1 MPCNRGTAAICGEK
15 MHIVIDGHS
24 LGILGGIERVVC
36 DLASAMVQRG
46 HRVSIFISEPLP
58 EKPIYAVDKRVRFV
72 VYAHGGRQK
81 HLAEFRRQILAC
93 APDVCI
99 SPAADR
105 RHFPWCAA
113 LWNSGIPLV
122 VSEHSTPEDVES
134 RIWNRPERLAVMAAA
149 DAIHML
155 RTSCLPS
162 LPDTLLDKAHVIPNA
177 VNLPL
182 LEKSPK
188 DHPIILS
195 MGRLERDKQNHI
207 LLDAFAMLAPDF
219 PQWRLEVWGG
229 GPEQSRLKRQAHRL
243 GLKGRAH
250 ICGLTTRPEAC
261 YASADI
267 LCQPSRHEAFPGA
280 VIESMAAGLPVVGFA
295 QCSGVNELV
304 RNGTTGLLAPEM
316 TAVSLAETLRTLM
329 QSTTKREH
337 MGSNGREATMPY
349 SPQLVYDAWEKL
361 LECTALCKGKTNL
374 REAAF
379 STNEHNG
386 LELHPELQLLRH
398 CIARPNVL
406 VADGNLLR
414 QLVFSSPWLTQRLRP
429 FYSWLKGSWS

>member
-207 LLDAFAMLAPDF
+207 LIDAFAMLAQDF
-219 PQWRLEVWGG
+219 PQWHLDIWGV
-229 GPEQSRLKRQAHRL
+229 GPEQKRLEKQIQRL
-243 GLKGRAH
+243 GVGNNAH
-250 ICGLTTRPEAC
+250 IRGLTTKPEEC
-261 YASADI
+261 YALADL

-280 VIESMAAGLPVVGFA
+280 VVESMAARLPVVGFA
-295 QCSGVNELV
+295 QCPGVNELV
-304 RNGTTGLLAPEM
+304 RHGETGLLAPKMSAE
-316 TAVSLAETLRTLM
+316 SLAETLRPLM
-329 QSTTKREH
+329 QSAAIREK
-337 MGSNGREATMPY
+337 MGNKGGEAAIPY
-349 SPQLVYDAWEKL
+349 SPKIVYDAWEAL
-361 LECTALCKGKTNL
+361 LQDVILSQGKTNL
-374 REAAF
+374 QEAAF
-379 STNEHNG
+379 SSRIHDGQESQKM
-386 LELHPELQLLRH
+386 LRLLQH
-398 CIARPNVL
+398 CMARPNVL
-406 VADGNLLR
+406 VADGKLLR
-414 QLVFSSPWLTQRLRP
+414 RLVFSSPWLTRRLRP
-429 FYSWLKGSWS
+429 FYDWLKGLCR